1 MVKELKLL
9 QVICQRYNFSIN
21 LIKRKGNLK
30 MNDQNYE
37 VIVVGAGHAGVEA
50 ALASAK
56 IGKKTALIN
65 LYDDKIATMPCNPSI
80 GGPAKGIVV
89 REIDALGGEMGK
101 AADATA
107 LQTKLLNSS
116 RGPGVWA
123 LRVQS
128 DKIAYAK
135 YMENVV
141 KNTPNLTLV
150 IGAVLDLII
159 DKQNHIQG
167 VILQDGRKIIANAV
181 VLTTGTY
188 LKADVLMGHSRTS
201 SGPNGEI
208 TTTGLSKTLTN
219 YGFTLSRF
227 KTGTPPR
234 VFQDSVDLSQAS
246 LEPGTDAKLSF
257 SSQTKTF
264 TPVEQQAMCYL
275 IHSTAQTK
283 AIVEA
288 NLTQSAM
295 YSGQE
300 VGTGPRYCPS
310 FEDKVV
316 RFASKTTH
324 QIFIEPESLSLNT
337 FYVQGFST
345 SMPIEV
351 QDQMLRSLPGFANV
365 RVQKWAYAIEY
376 DCLDPQQ
383 LKPSLET
390 KLIHGLFTAGQ
401 INGTSGYEEAAGQG
415 LIAGINAT
423 RLIDAQSPLIL
434 GRDQA
439 YIGVMID
446 DLITKGVWEPYRLLT
461 SRAEHRLLLRNDN
474 AESRL
479 RKIGYEMRVVSQTD
493 YDEFLEQEA
502 KVEQIVAEL
511 KTTRFSPKSAL
522 AMRLI
527 KTEQAVINQGLSA
540 YEILKQPKVDLN
552 EFKPY
557 FPSLATISATLAQS
571 IVINCRFEGYVA
583 NEKKQAARF
592 AKLERK
598 LIPGDLNYELVANLA
613 TEARQKLIKVRPLSI
628 GQASRIT
635 GVNPADIQM
644 LLFYL
649 KNNYALDQ
657 KKL

>member
-1 MVKELKLL
+1 
-9 QVICQRYNFSIN
+9 
-21 LIKRKGNLK
+21 

-557 FPSLATISATLAQS
+557 FPSLATISDTLAQS

>member
-1 MVKELKLL
+1 
-9 QVICQRYNFSIN
+9 
-21 LIKRKGNLK
+21 

-50 ALASAK
+50 ALSSAK

-128 DKIAYAK
+128 DKIAYSK

-159 DKQNHIQG
+159 DEQNHIQG
-167 VILQDGRKIIANAV
+167 VILQDGRKITAQAV

-201 SGPNGEI
+201 SGPNGEM
-208 TTTGLSKTLTN
+208 TTTGLSKTLAD
-219 YGFTLSRF
+219 YGFMLSRF

-264 TPVEQQAMCYL
+264 TSLEKQAMCYL
-275 IHSTAQTK
+275 IHSTPQTK

-288 NLTQSAM
+288 NLAASAM
-295 YSGQE
+295 YSGKE

-310 FEDKVV
+310 FEDKIV
-316 RFASKTTH
+316 RFASKETH

-423 RLIDAQSPLIL
+423 RLIDDQPPLIL

-474 AESRL
+474 AEARL
-479 RKIGYEMRVVSQTD
+479 RKIGYEMKLVSQTD
-493 YDEFLEQEA
+493 YEEFLEQQA
-502 KVEQIVAEL
+502 KVEQIVSEL
-511 KTTRFSPKSAL
+511 KTTRFSPKSEL

-527 KTEQAVINQGLSA
+527 ATSQAVINQGLSA
-540 YEILKQPKVDLN
+540 YEILKQPKVDLK
-552 EFKPY
+552 EFEPY
-557 FPSLATISATLAQS
+557 FPSLTTISDTLAQS
-571 IVINCRFEGYVA
+571 IVINCRFEGYVE

-598 LIPGDLNYELVANLA
+598 LIPTDLNYELVANLA
-613 TEARQKLIKVRPLSI
+613 TEARQKLMKVRPFSI

-657 KKL
+657 KTYN

>member
-1 MVKELKLL
+1 
-9 QVICQRYNFSIN
+9 
-21 LIKRKGNLK
+21 

-150 IGAVLDLII
+150 IGVVLDLII
-159 DKQNHIQG
+159 DEENHIQG

-264 TPVEQQAMCYL
+264 TPVDQQAMCYL

-295 YSGQE
+295 YSGKE

-316 RFASKTTH
+316 RFASKATH

-365 RVQKWAYAIEY
+365 KVQKWAYAIEY

-423 RLIDAQSPLIL
+423 RLIDAQPPLIL

-479 RKIGYEMRVVSQTD
+479 RKIGYKMKLVEQTD

-502 KVEQIVAEL
+502 KVEEIVAEL

-527 KTEQAVINQGLSA
+527 ETEQAVINQGLSA

-557 FPSLATISATLAQS
+557 FPSLATISDTLAQS

-583 NEKKQAARF
+583 NEKTQAARF

>member
-150 IGAVLDLII
+150 IGVVLDLII
-159 DKQNHIQG
+159 DEENHIQG

-264 TPVEQQAMCYL
+264 TPVDQQAMCYL

-295 YSGQE
+295 YSGKE

-316 RFASKTTH
+316 RFASKATH

-365 RVQKWAYAIEY
+365 KVQKWAYAIEY

-423 RLIDAQSPLIL
+423 RLIDAQPPLIL

-479 RKIGYEMRVVSQTD
+479 RKIGYKMKLVEQTD

-502 KVEQIVAEL
+502 KVEEIVAEL

-527 KTEQAVINQGLSA
+527 ETEQAVINQGLSA

-557 FPSLATISATLAQS
+557 FPSLATISDTLAQS

-583 NEKKQAARF
+583 NEKTQAARF